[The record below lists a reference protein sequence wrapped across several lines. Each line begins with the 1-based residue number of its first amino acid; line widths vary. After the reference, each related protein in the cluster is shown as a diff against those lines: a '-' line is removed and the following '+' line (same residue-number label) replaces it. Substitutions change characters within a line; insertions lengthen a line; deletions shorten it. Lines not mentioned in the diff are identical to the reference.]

1 MTDLSQSR
9 EKDKINPVVFYT
21 SAGLILLF
29 SLMTI
34 FFRDFSAE
42 WIGRTLDW
50 VSKTFGWYYLLA
62 ATLYI
67 VFVVCIA
74 CSRFGS
80 VKLGPEQSKPEFSLL
95 SWAAMLFAAGIG
107 IAVILLNY
115 YSVSLSKY
123 VSSTATGSVIALGV
137 IVLALGAVIRY
148 LTKNDNLAYAF
159 SFILLLAIAAVCF
172 IDSSKFEGLLPR
184 IMEKLSLFE
193 RFYTFV
199 NGVFDMTA
207 IVYFLSVIVFF
218 LFLSVQSLEKRRY
231 N

>member
-1 MTDLSQSR
+1 MTDLSQDR

-29 SLMTI
+29 SLTTI

-42 WIGRTLDW
+42 WIGRTLNW

-107 IAVILLNY
+107 IDLM
-115 YSVSLSKY
+115 
-123 VSSTATGSVIALGV
+123 SSPWRNRSRSICSRRKGQGRRWRLRARRWSGRCSTTA
-137 IVLALGAVIRY
+137 
-148 LTKNDNLAYAF
+148 
-159 SFILLLAIAAVCF
+159 
-172 IDSSKFEGLLPR
+172 
-184 IMEKLSLFE
+184 
-193 RFYTFV
+193 
-199 NGVFDMTA
+199 
-207 IVYFLSVIVFF
+207 
-218 LFLSVQSLEKRRY
+218 
-231 N
+231 

>member
-1 MTDLSQSR
+1 MTDLSQDR

-29 SLMTI
+29 SLTTI

-42 WIGRTLDW
+42 WIGRTLNW

-115 YSVSLSKY
+115 YSVSLSEY
-123 VSSTATGSVIALGV
+123 VSSTATGSVIALG
-137 IVLALGAVIRY
+137 
-148 LTKNDNLAYAF
+148 D
-159 SFILLLAIAAVCF
+159 FIFVR
-172 IDSSKFEGLLPR
+172 R
-184 IMEKLSLFE
+184 IF
-193 RFYTFV
+193 
-199 NGVFDMTA
+199 
-207 IVYFLSVIVFF
+207 
-218 LFLSVQSLEKRRY
+218 Q
-231 N
+231 

>member
-95 SWAAMLFAAGIG
+95 SWAAMLFAARHRHRPD
-107 IAVILLNY
+107 VLLSRRVGDAIY
-115 YSVSLSKY
+115 AAAGRGGADHRGGAPGDGLDPVSLW
-123 VSSTATGSVIALGV
+123 L
-137 IVLALGAVIRY
+137 
-148 LTKNDNLAYAF
+148 N
-159 SFILLLAIAAVCF
+159 
-172 IDSSKFEGLLPR
+172 R
-184 IMEKLSLFE
+184 IGQCMP
-193 RFYTFV
+193 
-199 NGVFDMTA
+199 
-207 IVYFLSVIVFF
+207 
-218 LFLSVQSLEKRRY
+218 
-231 N
+231 

>member
-95 SWAAMLFAAGIG
+95 SWAAMLFAAGRG
-107 IAVILLNY
+107 GADHRSGAPGDGLDP
-115 YSVSLSKY
+115 VSLWLNRM
-123 VSSTATGSVIALGV
+123 VNVCPDGH
-137 IVLALGAVIRY
+137 GAG
-148 LTKNDNLAYAF
+148 
-159 SFILLLAIAAVCF
+159 IL
-172 IDSSKFEGLLPR
+172 
-184 IMEKLSLFE
+184 
-193 RFYTFV
+193 
-199 NGVFDMTA
+199 
-207 IVYFLSVIVFF
+207 
-218 LFLSVQSLEKRRY
+218 
-231 N
+231 

>member
-1 MTDLSQSR
+1 MTDLSHSR

-29 SLMTI
+29 SLTTI
-34 FFRDFSAE
+34 LFRDFSAL

-95 SWAAMLFAAGIG
+95 SWAAMLFAAGDRYRPDVLLRSRTG
-107 IAVILLNY
+107 NAV
-115 YSVSLSKY
+115 
-123 VSSTATGSVIALGV
+123 
-137 IVLALGAVIRY
+137 
-148 LTKNDNLAYAF
+148 YA
-159 SFILLLAIAAVCF
+159 AA
-172 IDSSKFEGLLPR
+172 G
-184 IMEKLSLFE
+184 
-193 RFYTFV
+193 
-199 NGVFDMTA
+199 
-207 IVYFLSVIVFF
+207 
-218 LFLSVQSLEKRRY
+218 RRGTDD
-231 N
+231 